1 MISDSGW
8 GAKLSAAKDENGNT
22 PLHVAARDGNQKA
35 VSVLLKL
42 KVQVNARNE
51 HGKSPIHVAAEHGQH
66 V

>member
-1 MISDSGW
+1 MISDSEW
-8 GAKLSAAKDENGNT
+8 GAKLSAAKDENGDT

-42 KVQVNARNE
+42 KVQVNVRNE
-51 HGKSPIHVAAEHGQH
+51 HGKSPIHVAAELGQH